1 MVLGIVVSL
10 IFVIVVQQFKLREN
24 LLTKLFFIQKIF
36 FIFNENFDNF
46 TLVTYN
52 INHYNIKNVL
62 NHMINIF
69 ISLNKI

>member
-52 INHYNIKNVL
+52 LKL
-62 NHMINIF
+62 F
-69 ISLNKI
+69 S